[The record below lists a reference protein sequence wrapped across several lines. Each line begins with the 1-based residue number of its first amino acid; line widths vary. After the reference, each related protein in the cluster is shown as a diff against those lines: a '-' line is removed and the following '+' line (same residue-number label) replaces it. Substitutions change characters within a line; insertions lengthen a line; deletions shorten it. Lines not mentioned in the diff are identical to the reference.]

1 MNILIKIEDI
11 LNKVVPKLGVKDKI
25 DLSINQDTFNKI
37 MSKITQSKEV
47 NVRSSSDTTFDFIFH
62 GNTFG
67 NLDFEVANKAITGK
81 EIEPNKMNRYK
92 SRIIC
97 RLLPNSII
105 EVESFEHLLGFP
117 SEKRAFKV
125 VLENR
130 LKHFVE
136 KFKNLSLST
145 EII

>member
-1 MNILIKIEDI
+1 
-11 LNKVVPKLGVKDKI
+11 
-25 DLSINQDTFNKI
+25 
-37 MSKITQSKEV
+37 
-47 NVRSSSDTTFDFIFH
+47 TTFDFIFN

-67 NLDFEVANKAITGK
+67 NLDFEITNKAITGK
-81 EIEPNKMNRYK
+81 EIEPNKMSRYK

-97 RLLPNSII
+97 RLLPNSIV

-130 LKHFVE
+130 LNYFVE